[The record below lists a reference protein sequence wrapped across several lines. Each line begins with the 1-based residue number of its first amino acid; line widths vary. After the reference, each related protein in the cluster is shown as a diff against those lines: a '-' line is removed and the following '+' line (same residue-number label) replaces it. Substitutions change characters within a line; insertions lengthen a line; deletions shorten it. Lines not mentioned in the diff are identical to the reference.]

1 MINIFYLI
9 TNVIALIV
17 HNCTYASTFHIDS
30 KMYKI
35 FLKIP
40 EISDFVVAFLK
51 IIFVPSL
58 RKLEISA

>member
-1 MINIFYLI
+1 MIRFYLI

-17 HNCTYASTFHIDS
+17 HNCTHASTFHIDS
-30 KMYKI
+30 KMYEI

-51 IIFVPSL
+51 IIFVLS
-58 RKLEISA
+58 